1 VLAACNG
8 LARVYLGAHN
18 PLDVV
23 GGAAIGLMIAAIL
36 NLILD
41 VARHRE
47 RSPPRQ
53 DGPRRRIGPPEE
65 PVTRATAQDGGRPVR
80 SSRVSVRRIPPPGPA
95 AMMTPPASK
104 TDAVVSGPPGKGRA
118 GERTCRTPVFRC
130 PVLRAMPVMIL
141 AADALA
147 SGLAACHPD
156 CGTTEEVMTKPPET
170 HAEAPPVAAK
180 HGGRLLA
187 PARYRHPG
195 DVIRLILAGL
205 VLAGAAAVTVAA
217 HATYVGASAA
227 AVTAVAPSAVAG
239 RVLGGLVQAAFV
251 VAAVAAVAVALR
263 YRRFRLLASVAGV
276 AVLAGAV
283 VAGVVLLAGGGRPR
297 ALAAGA
303 GQWSWLTGAS
313 LVGPVLLA
321 AAVAGT
327 VAAAPWLSRPW
338 RRTAWAALWLAAVAR
353 LITGTASPVEV
364 VVAFAAGVAV
374 GAGALVLFGVP
385 DRRIGPDG
393 IAEALGSAGLP
404 VTGVEPAAVEA
415 KGSRPFTAAAGDGE
429 PLFIKVLGSDQRDA
443 DLLYRA
449 WRFIR
454 LREVGDTRPAAS
466 LIQAVEHQALAAVM
480 AGQAG
485 MAVPAV
491 RQVIKTADGS
501 ALLAMA
507 RVDGRSLDRIPGQDM
522 SDTMLRE
529 LWQQVD
535 GLHRARIAHRS
546 LRAAN
551 VVADRAGRPW
561 IVDFSFS
568 ELGAT
573 RRQMAL
579 DVAEL
584 LASLAAMV
592 GAGRA
597 VGSAV
602 AVIGPDGVADAVPLL
617 QPLALSA
624 GTRRAIAR
632 HDGLLTETRAAAA
645 AASGREDQELARI
658 QRVRPRTLL
667 AIAAAAGAF
676 YYLLPQLAQVGSS
689 WHAILSADWAWLPL
703 VIALSALTYLASA
716 IALMGAVLPRIR
728 LWPTVLAQAAS
739 SFINRVSPANVGGM
753 ALNARYLQKSGV
765 EAGAGVAAV
774 GVNSVAGAIVHA
786 VLLVVF
792 AWSGRNIA
800 QAFKLPSTSKLLL
813 ILAVVMAIVGVVLAT
828 RPGRR
833 FATGKLIP
841 GLKSA
846 ATSLKRVAQ
855 KPGKM
860 IMLFGGS
867 AAITLAYIGA
877 LAASVQAFGGGPGVI
892 VVGAVY
898 LAAAAIA
905 AAAPSPGGLG
915 AIELALISLLT
926 GAGMQAGP
934 AVSAVLYR
942 LATYWLP
949 IAPGWLSWR
958 ALLRRDY
965 V

>member
-1 VLAACNG
+1 
-8 LARVYLGAHN
+8 
-18 PLDVV
+18 
-23 GGAAIGLMIAAIL
+23 
-36 NLILD
+36 
-41 VARHRE
+41 
-47 RSPPRQ
+47 
-53 DGPRRRIGPPEE
+53 
-65 PVTRATAQDGGRPVR
+65 
-80 SSRVSVRRIPPPGPA
+80 
-95 AMMTPPASK
+95 
-104 TDAVVSGPPGKGRA
+104 
-118 GERTCRTPVFRC
+118 
-130 PVLRAMPVMIL
+130 
-141 AADALA
+141 
-147 SGLAACHPD
+147 
-156 CGTTEEVMTKPPET
+156 MTKPPET
-170 HAEAPPVAAK
+170 HAEAPAVAAR
-180 HGGRLLA
+180 HGSRLLA

-205 VLAGAAAVTVAA
+205 VLAGAVAVTVAA
-217 HATYVGASAA
+217 HATYAGASAA
-227 AVTAVAPSAVAG
+227 AVTAVAPSTVAG

-263 YRRFRLLASVAGV
+263 YRRFRLLASLAGV
-276 AVLAGAV
+276 AVVAGAALAGI
-283 VAGVVLLAGGGRPR
+283 VLLAGGVRPR

-303 GQWSWLTGAS
+303 GQWPWLTGAS

-353 LITGTASPVEV
+353 LVTGTASPMEV
-364 VVAFAAGVAV
+364 VVAFAAGVTA

-385 DRRIGPDG
+385 DRRIGPGG
-393 IAEALGSAGLP
+393 IAAALASAGLP

-429 PLFIKVLGSDQRDA
+429 PLFIKVLGADQRDA

-466 LIQAVEHQALAAVM
+466 LIQAVEHQALTAFM

-485 MAVPAV
+485 VRAPAV

-501 ALLAMA
+501 ALLAME
-507 RVDGRSLDRIPGQDM
+507 RVNGSSLDRIPGQDI
-522 SDTMLRE
+522 SDPMLRE

-551 VVADRAGRPW
+551 IVADRAGRPW

-573 RRQMAL
+573 PRQMAL

-592 GAGRA
+592 GAGKA
-597 VGSAV
+597 VGSAA
-602 AVIGPDGVADAVPLL
+602 AVIGPGGVGAAVPLL

-632 HDGLLTETRAAAA
+632 HAGLLTDTRAAAA
-645 AASGREDQELARI
+645 AASGRPNQELARI

-667 AIAAAAGAF
+667 AIVAAAGAF
-676 YYLLPQLAQVGSS
+676 YYLLPELAKVPSS

-703 VIALSALTYLASA
+703 IIALSALTYLASA
-716 IALMGAVLPRIR
+716 VALMGAVLPRIR

-753 ALNARYLQKSGV
+753 ALNARFLQKSGV
-765 EAGAGVAAV
+765 DTSSGVAAV
-774 GVNSVAGAIVHA
+774 GVNSLVGAIVHA
-786 VLLVVF
+786 VLIVVF
-792 AWSGRNIA
+792 FTWAGRGLSK
-800 QAFKLPSTSKLLL
+800 AFKLPSTSKLLL
-813 ILAVVMAIVGVVLAT
+813 ILAIVMAIIGIVLAT

-833 FATGKLIP
+833 FAAGKLIP

-846 ATSLKRVAQ
+846 AASLRRVAQ
-855 KPGKM
+855 KPVKM

-877 LAASVQAFGGGPGVI
+877 LAASIQAFGGGPGI
-892 VVGAVY
+892 ILVGAVY
-898 LAAAAIA
+898 LGAAAIA

-915 AIELALISLLT
+915 AIEAALVAGLT
-926 GAGMQAGP
+926 AVGMQAGP
-934 AVSAVLYR
+934 AVSAVLLYR

>member
-1 VLAACNG
+1 
-8 LARVYLGAHN
+8 
-18 PLDVV
+18 
-23 GGAAIGLMIAAIL
+23 M
-36 NLILD
+36 
-41 VARHRE
+41 
-47 RSPPRQ
+47 
-53 DGPRRRIGPPEE
+53 
-65 PVTRATAQDGGRPVR
+65 
-80 SSRVSVRRIPPPGPA
+80 
-95 AMMTPPASK
+95 
-104 TDAVVSGPPGKGRA
+104 
-118 GERTCRTPVFRC
+118 
-130 PVLRAMPVMIL
+130 
-141 AADALA
+141 
-147 SGLAACHPD
+147 
-156 CGTTEEVMTKPPET
+156 
-170 HAEAPPVAAK
+170 
-180 HGGRLLA
+180 
-187 PARYRHPG
+187 
-195 DVIRLILAGL
+195 IRLIIAGL
-205 VLAGAAAVTVAA
+205 VLAGALAVTVAA
-217 HATYVGASAA
+217 HATYAGASSA
-227 AVTAVAPSAVAG
+227 AVTAVAPSTVAG
-239 RVLGGLVQAAFV
+239 RVLAGLVQVLFAT
-251 VAAVAAVAVALR
+251 AAVAAVIVTLR
-263 YRRFRLLASVAGV
+263 YRRFRLLGSLAGV
-276 AVLAGAV
+276 AILASAVLIGIV
-283 VAGVVLLAGGGRPR
+283 YLAGGPRPR

-303 GQWSWLTGAS
+303 SSWWWLTGAS
-313 LVGPVLLA
+313 LAGPAVMA

-338 RRTAWAALWLAAVAR
+338 RRTAWAGLWLAAVAR

-364 VVAFAAGVAV
+364 VLAFAAGVTV

-393 IAEALGSAGLP
+393 IALALGSAGLP
-404 VTGVEPAAVEA
+404 VAHVEPAAVEA
-415 KGSRPFTAAAGDGE
+415 KGSRPFYAAAGDGE

-443 DLLYRA
+443 DLLYRG

-466 LIQAVEHQALAAVM
+466 LVQAVEHQALAAVM
-480 AGQAG
+480 AERAG
-485 MAVPAV
+485 VAVPAV

-501 ALLAMA
+501 ALLVME
-507 RVDGRSLDRIPGQDM
+507 RVNGSSLDRTPGQDI

-535 GLHRARIAHRS
+535 RLHRARIAHRS

-551 VVADRAGRPW
+551 IVADRAGQPW

-573 RRQMAL
+573 SRQMVL

-584 LASLAAMV
+584 LASLAALV

-597 VGSAV
+597 VGSAA
-602 AVIGPDGVADAVPLL
+602 AVIGPDGVGAAVPLL

-632 HDGLLTETRAAAA
+632 HDGLLAQTRAAAA
-645 AASGREDQELARI
+645 AVSGREDQDLARI

-667 AIAAAAGAF
+667 AIAAAAGGF

-689 WHAILSADWAWLPL
+689 WHAIQSADWAWLPL
-703 VIALSALTYLASA
+703 IIALSAVTYLASA
-716 IALMGAVLPRIR
+716 VALMGAVLPRIR
-728 LWPTVLAQAAS
+728 FWPTVLAQAAS
-739 SFINRVSPANVGGM
+739 SFVNRVSPANVGGM
-753 ALNARYLQKSGV
+753 ALNARFLQKSGV
-765 EAGAGVAAV
+765 DTSAGVAAV
-774 GVNSVAGAIVHA
+774 GVNSLVGAIVHL
-786 VLLVVF
+786 VLIVVF
-792 AWSGRNIA
+792 FTWAGRGLSK
-800 QAFKLPSTSKLLL
+800 AFKLPSASKLLL
-813 ILAVVMAIVGVVLAT
+813 ILAVVMAIAGIVLAT

-833 FATGKLIP
+833 FAAGKLIP

-846 ATSLKRVAQ
+846 AASLRRVGQ

-867 AAITLAYIGA
+867 VLITLAYIGA

-892 VVGAVY
+892 LIGAVY

-915 AIELALISLLT
+915 AIEAALVAGLT
-926 GAGMQAGP
+926 GVGMQAGP
-934 AVSAVLYR
+934 AVSAVLLYR

-949 IAPGWLSWR
+949 VAPGWLSWR

>member
-1 VLAACNG
+1 
-8 LARVYLGAHN
+8 
-18 PLDVV
+18 
-23 GGAAIGLMIAAIL
+23 M
-36 NLILD
+36 
-41 VARHRE
+41 
-47 RSPPRQ
+47 
-53 DGPRRRIGPPEE
+53 
-65 PVTRATAQDGGRPVR
+65 
-80 SSRVSVRRIPPPGPA
+80 
-95 AMMTPPASK
+95 
-104 TDAVVSGPPGKGRA
+104 
-118 GERTCRTPVFRC
+118 
-130 PVLRAMPVMIL
+130 
-141 AADALA
+141 
-147 SGLAACHPD
+147 
-156 CGTTEEVMTKPPET
+156 
-170 HAEAPPVAAK
+170 
-180 HGGRLLA
+180 
-187 PARYRHPG
+187 
-195 DVIRLILAGL
+195 IRLIIAGL

-217 HATYVGASAA
+217 HATYAGASAA
-227 AVTAVAPSAVAG
+227 AVTAVTPSTVAG
-239 RVLGGLVQAAFV
+239 RVLAGLVQVLFAA
-251 VAAVAAVAVALR
+251 AAVAAVIVTLR
-263 YRRFRLLASVAGV
+263 YRRFRLLGSLAGV

-283 VAGVVLLAGGGRPR
+283 LAGIVLLAGGARPR

-303 GQWSWLTGAS
+303 GQWWWLTGAS
-313 LVGPVLLA
+313 LAGPAVLA

-327 VAAAPWLSRPW
+327 VTAAPWLSRPW
-338 RRTAWAALWLAAVAR
+338 RRTAWAGLWLAAGVR

-364 VVAFAAGVAV
+364 VVAFAAGVTI

-385 DRRIGPDG
+385 DRRIGPGG
-393 IAEALGSAGLP
+393 IAAALASAGLP
-404 VTGVEPAAVEA
+404 VAHVEPAPVEA
-415 KGSRPFTAAAGDGE
+415 KGSRPFYAAAGDGE

-443 DLLYRA
+443 DLLYRG

-480 AGQAG
+480 AERAG
-485 MAVPAV
+485 VAVPAV

-501 ALLAMA
+501 ALLVME
-507 RVDGRSLDRIPGQDM
+507 RVNGSSLDRTPGQDI

-535 GLHRARIAHRS
+535 RLHRARIAHRS

-551 VVADRAGRPW
+551 IVADRAGQPW

-573 RRQMAL
+573 PRQMAL

-597 VGSAV
+597 VGSAA
-602 AVIGPDGVADAVPLL
+602 AVIGPDGVAAAVPLL

-632 HDGLLTETRAAAA
+632 QDGLLAQTRAAAA

-689 WHAILSADWAWLPL
+689 WRAIQSADWAWLPL
-703 VIALSALTYLASA
+703 VIALSAVTYLASA
-716 IALMGAVLPRIR
+716 VALMGAVLPRIR
-728 LWPTVLAQAAS
+728 FWPTVLAQAAS
-739 SFINRVSPANVGGM
+739 SFVNRVSPANVGGM
-753 ALNARYLQKSGV
+753 ALNARFLQKSGV
-765 EAGAGVAAV
+765 DTSSGVAAV
-774 GVNSVAGAIVHA
+774 GVNSLVGAIVHL
-786 VLLVVF
+786 VLIVVF
-792 AWSGRNIA
+792 FSWAGRGLSK
-800 QAFKLPSTSKLLL
+800 AFKLPSASKLLL
-813 ILAVVMAIVGVVLAT
+813 ILAVVMAVAGIVLAT

-833 FATGKLIP
+833 FAAGKLIP
-841 GLKSA
+841 GLRSA
-846 ATSLKRVAQ
+846 AASLKRVGQ

-867 AAITLAYIGA
+867 ALITLAYIGA
-877 LAASVQAFGGGPGVI
+877 LAASVQAFGGGPGI
-892 VVGAVY
+892 ILVGAVY

-915 AIELALISLLT
+915 AIEAALVAGLT
-926 GAGMQAGP
+926 GVGMLAGP
-934 AVSAVLYR
+934 AVSAVLLYR

-949 IAPGWLSWR
+949 VLPGWLSWR